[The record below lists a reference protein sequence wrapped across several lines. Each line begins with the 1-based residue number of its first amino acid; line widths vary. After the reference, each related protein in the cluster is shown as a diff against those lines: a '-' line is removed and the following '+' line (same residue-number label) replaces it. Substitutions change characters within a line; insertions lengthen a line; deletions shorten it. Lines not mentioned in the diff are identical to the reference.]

1 MYWEGHIGACG
12 LLFVGVDK
20 TWGRGVA
27 DPCIT
32 VCLVG
37 GVGLKDL
44 VVGGYYW
51 SVVSGSLCWGARF

>member
-37 GVGLKDL
+37 GGAPGLGGGWVLL
-44 VVGGYYW
+44 VCG
-51 SVVSGSLCWGARF
+51 